1 MSSLR
6 GWRTTLVRR
15 GHVEL
20 VGETGLAPAWAFARE
35 FLRLV
40 CIHSTTRRKIGA
52 AGATCTLTRLAAQ
65 RFLRPPGLL
74 FHARPQIGRGDRS
87 CTGTGN
93 HAQRVLR
100 PPCFLISP
108 RRDKLVR
115 TEGVAPSRACAHRI
129 LAPARILFRHIRKN
143 WSIHRDVRPAVC
155 LTKTVRRFLRVGCKM
170 VEAEGL
176 APS

>member
-1 MSSLR
+1 M
-6 GWRTTLVRR
+6 
-15 GHVEL
+15 HAH
-20 VGETGLAPAWAFARE
+20 APA
-35 FLRLV
+35 
-40 CIHSTTRRKIGA
+40 GA
-52 AGATCTLTRLAAQ
+52 AVFKT
-65 RFLRPPGLL
+65 
-74 FHARPQIGRGDRS
+74 ARSTNSTHGRMTGRGGRS

-93 HAQRVLR
+93 HAQRILS

-108 RRDKLVR
+108 RREIMVR

-170 VEAEGL
+170 SKRKDSHLRSPSGRRVYSALHLLLCHASKNGGSSGIRTRGL
-176 APS
+176 LLMRELR